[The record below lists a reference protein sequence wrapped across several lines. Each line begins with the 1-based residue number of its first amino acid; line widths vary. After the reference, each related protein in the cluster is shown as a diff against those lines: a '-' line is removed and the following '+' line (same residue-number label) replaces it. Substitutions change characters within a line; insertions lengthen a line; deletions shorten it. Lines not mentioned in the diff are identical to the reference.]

1 MRTQAMREIQSC
13 DVLTAYSSRCV
24 ATRLEYFLV
33 FRVSP
38 VPLLPVDRQSTPGAR
53 VMSILPD
60 EIWSRI
66 LELGTETSRLGYRD
80 LCCLAISCRRLRRLS
95 QDHALWSTLLAID
108 FPQEDPSSLSQT
120 PSKSLYK
127 TRFERDKAR
136 RHAVWRRAVL
146 NAGSQVFVCRKKLK
160 DLESLLLR
168 ESERMKAAVEELAN
182 VERVSSSRRASVALN
197 VWQPEVVRGS
207 QRQIVEQCT
216 VPIESRLSALKMEVR
231 VCKQQIAIFEKAYNE
246 QKKKFS
252 EYKEALASLRYN
264 PLQNNQS
271 GGTSSGGHGK
281 RKKLKRSNDCTSHD
295 YRFAE
300 SCLQDHWEGK

>member
-1 MRTQAMREIQSC
+1 
-13 DVLTAYSSRCV
+13 
-24 ATRLEYFLV
+24 
-33 FRVSP
+33 
-38 VPLLPVDRQSTPGAR
+38 
-53 VMSILPD
+53 MSILPD

-66 LELGTETSRLGYRD
+66 LEIGTETSRLGYRD
-80 LCCLAISCRRLRRLS
+80 LCCLSISCRRLRRLS

-108 FPQEDPSSLSQT
+108 FPQEGPSSLPQT

-146 NAGSQVFVCRKKLK
+146 NAESQVFVCRKKLD
-160 DLESLLLR
+160 DLESLMLR
-168 ESERMKAAVEELAN
+168 ESERMKVAVEELAN
-182 VERVSSSRRASVALN
+182 FERVRRASVALN

-216 VPIESRLSALKMEVR
+216 VPIESRLSALKMEAR

-246 QKKKFS
+246 QKKKLS
-252 EYKEALASLRYN
+252 EYKEALKSLKYN

-271 GGTSSGGHGK
+271 GATSSSSNAK
-281 RKKLKRSNDCTSHD
+281 RKKLKRSNDCTSHVN
-295 YRFAE
+295 
-300 SCLQDHWEGK
+300 